1 MLLLEKF
8 DINLCI
14 KKNNTVEYNWKDKV
28 ILIAEDMEMNF
39 VLLKKTLQQTK
50 ANIIRAK
57 NGKEMLDIVKSD
69 RHVDIVLLDMGMP
82 VMDGYEATK
91 LLRNEGFDVPIIAQT
106 AFALD
111 NEKERVLQAGCND
124 YVEKPIKKEVLFE
137 KINKLIR

>member
-1 MLLLEKF
+1 LLLLEKF

>member
-1 MLLLEKF
+1 M
-8 DINLCI
+8 
-14 KKNNTVEYNWKDKV
+14 EYNWKNKV

-39 VLLKKTLQQTK
+39 VLLKKTLQQTE

-91 LLRNEGFDVPIIAQT
+91 LLRSEGFDVPIIAQT

>member
-39 VLLKKTLQQTK
+39 VLLKKTLQQTE

-91 LLRNEGFDVPIIAQT
+91 LLRSEGFDVPIIAQT

>member
-1 MLLLEKF
+1 
-8 DINLCI
+8 
-14 KKNNTVEYNWKDKV
+14 VEYNWKNKV

-39 VLLKKTLQQTK
+39 VLLKKTLQQTE

-91 LLRNEGFDVPIIAQT
+91 LLRSEGFDVPIIAQT